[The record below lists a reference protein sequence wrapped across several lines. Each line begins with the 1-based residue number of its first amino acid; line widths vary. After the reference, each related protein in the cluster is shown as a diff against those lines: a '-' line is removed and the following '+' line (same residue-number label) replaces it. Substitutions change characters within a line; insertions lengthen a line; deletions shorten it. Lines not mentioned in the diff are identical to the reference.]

1 MTFIKNHPKM
11 LRILRICYLTLF
23 NVASIEIMRDMIAPT
38 ERPLYLII
46 LFIITMSISAFAGS
60 TWLIKSKINIIKTI
74 KSDINVIM
82 ETCNKQMFF
91 SQLKEQL
98 FKIDNSMYTNHY
110 NNKILNI
117 FDLFEKDFEISK
129 IKDSDSVEIK
139 LYQSEDQTRKDLWN
153 SLYYYQNCD
162 LKIGCVSLQE

>member
-11 LRILRICYLTLF
+11 LKTFYICYLILF
-23 NVASIEIMRDMIAPT
+23 TMTSIGIMRDMIAPT
-38 ERPLYLII
+38 ERPLYLTI
-46 LFIITMSISAFAGS
+46 LFIIIMSSGAFICS
-60 TWLIKSKINIIKTI
+60 TWLIKSNINIIKTI

-82 ETCNKQMFF
+82 ETCNTQMSF

-98 FKIDNSMYTNHY
+98 LKIDNSMYTNPY

-117 FDLFEKDFEISK
+117 FDLFEKDFEISE

-139 LYQSEDQTRKDLWN
+139 LYQSEDQTRKNLWN